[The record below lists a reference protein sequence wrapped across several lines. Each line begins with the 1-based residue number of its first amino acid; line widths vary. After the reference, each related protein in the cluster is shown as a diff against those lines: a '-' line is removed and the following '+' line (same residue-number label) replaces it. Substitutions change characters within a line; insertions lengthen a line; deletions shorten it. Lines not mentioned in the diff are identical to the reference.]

1 MIEAIVLAGGFGTR
15 LRPITFSLHK
25 LMVRLLGKPLVA
37 HILDNLPKET
47 DRVILAVHYLADQ
60 IREYVN
66 SREDPWEYV
75 VVKEEKPLGTGG
87 AVKNLERYVGSDQ
100 FLVFNGDVIF
110 SLCPEKLLNYNS
122 EKGAIG
128 SIAVYEVEDPT
139 SYGVVVFDEENRIK
153 EFIEKPKEFLGRSYI
168 NAGVYA
174 LKKEVFDY
182 IPAGRE
188 VSIEREVFPK
198 LIEKGLYA
206 FPFQGYWCDCGT
218 PGRLLHAKDILLK
231 WKGMENYVGEGA
243 KVKGKL
249 ISSDVERECI
259 VEEGAVIENS
269 ILMDGVYVGKGAVI
283 KRSVLGPGVR
293 VPSGAYL
300 DGCTIEG
307 GVELEGKV
315 RLINSK
321 VKRRDRNGEAVWY
334 KWDKRS
340 SERGFESGVR
350 A

>member
-15 LRPITFSLHK
+15 LRPITYSLHK
-25 LMVRLLGKPLVA
+25 LMVRLMGKPLVA
-37 HILDNLPKET
+37 HILDSLPQET

-87 AVKNLERYVGSDQ
+87 AVKNLEKYVQSDQ

-110 SLCPEKLLNYNS
+110 SLSPEKLLEYNS
-122 EKGAIG
+122 KKGGVG
-128 SIAVYEVEDPT
+128 SIAVYEVDDPT
-139 SYGVVVFDEENRIK
+139 SYGVVVFDEEGRISK
-153 EFIEKPKEFLGRSYI
+153 FIEKPKEFMGRSYI
-168 NAGVYA
+168 NAGIYA

-182 IPAGRE
+182 IEPGRE

-231 WKGMENYVGEGA
+231 WRGLENFVAEGA
-243 KVKGKL
+243 EVKGKL
-249 ISSDVERECI
+249 ISADVEKGAV
-259 VEEGAVIENS
+259 VEEGAVVENS
-269 ILMDGVYVGKGAVI
+269 ILMDEVHVGRGAVI
-283 KRSVLGPGVR
+283 KRSVLGPGVV
-293 VPSGAYL
+293 VPEGAYL

-315 RLINSK
+315 RLINTK
-321 VKRRDRNGEAVWY
+321 VRRRE
-334 KWDKRS
+334 
-340 SERGFESGVR
+340 
-350 A
+350 